1 MFKVTGLNGS
11 MNFFLASVYRGHSN
25 KKCIVVSI
33 CPQAQLG
40 LSIICFLDKCELSI
54 LQLSLSRVCKICSV
68 RLPNR
73 KCLGVLQQFELSTRF
88 KLDTEGFSWTLIG
101 RSFQSFVVD
110 GRKDCE

>member
-1 MFKVTGLNGS
+1 M
-11 MNFFLASVYRGHSN
+11 
-25 KKCIVVSI
+25 
-33 CPQAQLG
+33 
-40 LSIICFLDKCELSI
+40 FLDKCELSI
-54 LQLSLSRVCKICSV
+54 LQLSLSRVCRICSV